1 MSTVFLIARIVFS
14 AMFVMSGI
22 NHITKANDMTGYAQF
37 KGVPSPK
44 LAVIGSGV
52 VMGLGGLSLI
62 LGVYADLGAI
72 VLAAILLLMAVKM
85 HNFWT
90 LEDAQAKQADMISR
104 QMEAMCSF
112 LSGPGLALVILS
124 MTCAT
129 RSGRKKGEPS
139 ARLISP
145 TFSATLARW
154 FSKLKSC

>member
-1 MSTVFLIARIVFS
+1 MSTLFLIARIVF
-14 AMFVMSGI
+14 AIMFVMSGI
-22 NHITKANDMTGYAQF
+22 NHITKADHMVGYAQF

-90 LEDAQAKQADMISR
+90 LEDAQAKQADMIGFMKNVS
-104 QMEAMCSF
+104 MAGGALFMFAWMATDGS
-112 LSGPGLALVILS
+112 LYGPAITGSLFKIQY
-124 MTCAT
+124 
-129 RSGRKKGEPS
+129 
-139 ARLISP
+139 
-145 TFSATLARW
+145 
-154 FSKLKSC
+154 

>member
-14 AMFVMSGI
+14 IMFVMSGI

-52 VMGLGGLSLI
+52 VMGLGGLSVI

-90 LEDAQAKQADMISR
+90 LEDAQAKQADMIG
-104 QMEAMCSF
+104 F
-112 LSGPGLALVILS
+112 LKNVSMAGGALFMFALMATEGSQYGPAITESLFNI
-124 MTCAT
+124 
-129 RSGRKKGEPS
+129 KY
-139 ARLISP
+139 
-145 TFSATLARW
+145 
-154 FSKLKSC
+154 

>member
-52 VMGLGGLSLI
+52 VMGLGGLSII

-90 LEDAQAKQADMISR
+90 LEDAQAKQADMIG
-104 QMEAMCSF
+104 F
-112 LSGPGLALVILS
+112 LKNVSMAGGALFMFALMATEGAKYGPAITESLFNI
-124 MTCAT
+124 
-129 RSGRKKGEPS
+129 KY
-139 ARLISP
+139 
-145 TFSATLARW
+145 
-154 FSKLKSC
+154 

>member
-22 NHITKANDMTGYAQF
+22 NHITKADHMVGYAQF

-90 LEDAQAKQADMISR
+90 LEDAQAKQADMIG
-104 QMEAMCSF
+104 F
-112 LSGPGLALVILS
+112 LKNVSMAGGALFMFALMATEGSQYGPAITESLFNI
-124 MTCAT
+124 
-129 RSGRKKGEPS
+129 KY
-139 ARLISP
+139 
-145 TFSATLARW
+145 
-154 FSKLKSC
+154 